1 MNKSKQ
7 IKRALNIC
15 GKKAKIVDANFERE
29 FYNCIISSTWRRNKT
44 NFEPDK
50 TDAGF
55 MQKDFYVFIAPF
67 DMNIMEISNEAHI
80 ECMGDKFVFKK
91 KEPYVV
97 DNIVQF
103 YWGILRI
110 CTEDKDGFFE

>member
-15 GKKAKIVDANFERE
+15 GKKAKIVDADHESDCF
-29 FYNCIISSTWRRNKT
+29 NCIISSTWRRNKT
-44 NFEPDK
+44 NFEFD
-50 TDAGF
+50 TTEAGF
-55 MQKDFYVFIAPF
+55 MQKDFYVFIGPA
-67 DMNIMEISNEAHI
+67 DMNVMKISDDARI
-80 ECMGDKFVFKK
+80 ECIDDKFVFKK
-91 KEPYVV
+91 REPYIV